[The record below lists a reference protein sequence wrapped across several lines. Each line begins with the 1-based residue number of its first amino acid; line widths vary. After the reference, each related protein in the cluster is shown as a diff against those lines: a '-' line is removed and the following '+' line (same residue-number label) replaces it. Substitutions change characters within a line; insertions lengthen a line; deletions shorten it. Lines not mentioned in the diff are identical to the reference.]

1 MTARALVTLAVAG
14 VVASGCAL
22 TDVTLQPPPQFE
34 VAPGSRRGQGREIV
48 VIRPFKDARPAS
60 RCGMK
65 KNGYNQES
73 ASILC
78 RAPAST
84 IADLVAHHLS
94 QAGFRVLDDRRAAS
108 PSAIILTGSLEQLFV
123 EPKNNFFSVEIETDV
138 ALRLSAST
146 TYGFS
151 AERRFYVKGD
161 EATFF
166 AADGD
171 MQRSFDAGVRQL
183 VSGVVGA
190 VANLSERLPPPPPV
204 EPFVPPP
211 LPPSPAD
218 LTDPDLDVDWNRK

>member
-1 MTARALVTLAVAG
+1 MALAVAG
-14 VVASGCAL
+14 LVASGCAL
-22 TDVTLQPPPQFE
+22 TDVTLKPPPQFE

-48 VIRPFKDARPAS
+48 VVRPFRDARSVS

-65 KNGYNQES
+65 KNGYNVDT
-73 ASILC
+73 ASVLC
-78 RAPAST
+78 VAPASM

-94 QAGFRVLDDRRAAS
+94 LAGFRVLRDRRDAG
-108 PSAIILTGSLEQLFV
+108 PSTIILTGSLDQAFV

-138 ALRLSAST
+138 ELKLRATT

-166 AADGD
+166 ASDDD
-171 MQRSFDAGVRQL
+171 MQRSFDAGVRKL

-190 VANLSERLPPPPPV
+190 VANLSEHLPLPPAVEPPVPPPPP
-204 EPFVPPP
+204 
-211 LPPSPAD
+211 PSPAE
-218 LTDPDLDVDWNRK
+218 LTDPDVEVDRK